1 MRSPSE
7 LRAIAAGIAKHYPG
21 DAAQLRS
28 FAAFLEDVEGAKK
41 RKFEM
46 IANMPESRAAMFQRT
61 IAFHQDH
68 QRAAEELAESRRLII
83 AELLIAMGQ
92 AVELMGKMAA
102 KVQKD
107 WPDVKQTAPPS

>member
-1 MRSPSE
+1 MKTPGD
-7 LRAIAAGIAKHYPG
+7 LRRIAGEIRDRCPGAAGE
-21 DAAQLRS
+21 LTS
-28 FAAFLEDVEGAKK
+28 FADFLEDVEGAKK
-41 RKFEM
+41 RKLEM
-46 IANMPESRAAMFQRT
+46 VANMPESRAAMFQRT

-68 QRAAEELAESRRLII
+68 QRAAEELAESRKLII

-102 KVQKD
+102 KVQKE